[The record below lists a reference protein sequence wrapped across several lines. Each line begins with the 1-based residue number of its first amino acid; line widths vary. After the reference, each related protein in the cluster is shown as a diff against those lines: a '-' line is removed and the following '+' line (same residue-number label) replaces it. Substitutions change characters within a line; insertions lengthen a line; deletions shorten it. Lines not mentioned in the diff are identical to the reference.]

1 MNQTI
6 YVTTDDIGFITD
18 FKLTDAGGYQAVT
31 VPLAWIDSFMK
42 YPTKFRVV
50 NGVLNAPGNLPSISM
65 DELKQDLDK
74 ANNTIT
80 NQQATINQ
88 LQQLAGT
95 LTGQIALLGA
105 NQTATAKDG
114 E

>member
-6 YVTTDDIGFITD
+6 YVTVDSTGFITD
-18 FKLTDAGGYQAVT
+18 FKLTDAGGYQAIT
-31 VPLAWIDSFMK
+31 VPLAWIDGFMK

-50 NGVLNAPGNLPSISM
+50 SGALNAPGNLPSISV
-65 DELKQDLDK
+65 DELKKDLDK
-74 ANNTIT
+74 ANDTIANQQTTIT
-80 NQQATINQ
+80 K
-88 LQQLAGT
+88 LQKLAGT

-105 NQTATAKDG
+105 SKTATAKDG